1 MEGKMVKKTG
11 HPAGVFSA
19 AFKDLS
25 LLIAATIFVL
35 ALSYFFNVFDLIVEF
50 LKKSPEKIIYV
61 DEVITTLLTLS
72 IGLAIFAWRRWKDL
86 KKETAER
93 IKKQEELIRVTAT
106 QAETERIISKQLH
119 MDMDQ
124 MKQDVRE
131 ILVLMNKIK
140 KTG

>member
-1 MEGKMVKKTG
+1 MKDTPVKQINKIRKN
-11 HPAGVFSA
+11 FSA
-19 AFKDLS
+19 SFKDLS
-25 LLIAATIFVL
+25 LLIAATVIVL
-35 ALSYFFNVFDLIVEF
+35 ALSYFFNVFGMIVDF
-50 LKKSPEKIIYV
+50 LRKSPEKIIYV

-72 IGLAIFAWRRWKDL
+72 IGLALFSWRRWKEL

-93 IKKQEELIRVTAT
+93 IRKQEELIRVTTT

-131 ILVLMNKIK
+131 ILALISKNKK
-140 KTG
+140 